1 MATPSP
7 HKPRRKGKK
16 AGGEVSFASN
26 VIKHSAGRAKDSTG
40 SFSASSTGIK
50 PAYPLASFMW
60 SARGGVSQ
68 WTVLPIVLMV
78 VGMFRWAAGLWG
90 YSGYQNPPMHGDY
103 EAQRHWMEITTQ
115 LPISQWY
122 FHDLEWWGLD
132 YPPLTAYHSWIFG
145 KIGSYIDPK
154 WFLLHTSRG
163 LEDENLKVF
172 MRATV
177 VISEYLVYIPAA
189 VIFVRRYS
197 RLQGV
202 QTWDASV
209 ALVAI
214 LLQPATILI
223 DHVHFQY
230 NTVMLGFVLACASSI
245 VAGRYM
251 WSCVFFVFALGFKQM
266 ALYYAPAIFAY
277 LLGVC
282 IFPNVNISR
291 FLGIALVTV
300 AAFALLL
307 LPIIAGSIYDH
318 YHGVDAIPELNGHAP
333 IFPIF
338 ASYAAYLDPHA
349 WYFPP
354 LHQLAQLIHR
364 VFPFA
369 RGLFEDKVANFWCAL
384 NVVYKL
390 KFLPI
395 IQLQRL
401 SLLATLGSILPPCVA
416 IFVNPRKELLPLAL
430 ATTAWA
436 FFLFSFQVHE
446 KSVLLPL
453 MPMTL
458 LLASK
463 GGLHSYTRS
472 WVGFANILGAWTMF
486 PLLQRVDLRVPYAV
500 LTLLWAYLLDIPPVS
515 WGVYRKP
522 GWGKG
527 TLEQGTVFIHTI
539 FYLVMIIWHGL
550 EAFVDAPKGLP
561 DLWVVINVVVGA
573 AGFATCYLW
582 CLSSLIIN
590 SRLMEKPSA
599 QKGTPK
605 RKTK

>member
-1 MATPSP
+1 MDRTPNCP
-7 HKPRRKGKK
+7 HGRRNDPL
-16 AGGEVSFASN
+16 GGWAMGLLRYGSSCDSWNKCMLISFC
-26 VIKHSAGRAKDSTG
+26 
-40 SFSASSTGIK
+40 
-50 PAYPLASFMW
+50 LA
-60 SARGGVSQ
+60 
-68 WTVLPIVLMV
+68 
-78 VGMFRWAAGLWG
+78 
-90 YSGYQNPPMHGDY
+90 GYQNPPMHGDY

-132 YPPLTAYHSWIFG
+132 YPPLTAYHSWVFG

-163 LEDENLKVF
+163 LDDETLKVF
-172 MRATV
+172 MRASV
-177 VISEYLVYIPAA
+177 IISEYLVYIPAA

-202 QTWDASV
+202 QTWDSSV

-230 NTVMLGFVLACASSI
+230 NTVMLGLVLACASSI

-282 IFPNVNISR
+282 IFPNINVPR

-300 AAFALLL
+300 TAFALLL
-307 LPIIAGSIYDH
+307 LPIIACAIYDDH
-318 YHGVDAIPELNGHAP
+318 HGIDAIPELNGHAP

-338 ASYAAYLDPHA
+338 ASLTAYLDPHA
-349 WYFPP
+349 WYFAPV
-354 LHQLAQLIHR
+354 HQVAQIIHR

-384 NVVYKL
+384 NIVYKL
-390 KFLPI
+390 KYLPI
-395 IQLQRL
+395 VQLQRL
-401 SLLATLGSILPPCVA
+401 SLLATLGSIFPPCVA
-416 IFVNPRKELLPLAL
+416 IFVNPRKELLPLPL

-463 GGLHSYTRS
+463 NGMHPYTRS

-486 PLLQRVDLRVPYAV
+486 PLLQRVELRVPYAV

-539 FYLVMIIWHGL
+539 FYLVMILWHGL

-573 AGFATCYLW
+573 AGFSTCYLW
-582 CLSSLIIN
+582 CLGSLVIN
-590 SRLMEKPSA
+590 SRLMETPSS

>member
-26 VIKHSAGRAKDSTG
+26 VIKHSAGRVKDSTG
-40 SFSASSTGIK
+40 NLSASPTEIK
-50 PAYPLASFMW
+50 PAYPLAAFMW

-68 WTVLPIVLMV
+68 WTILPIILMI
-78 VGMFRWAAGLWG
+78 VGMVRWAAGLWG

-145 KIGSYIDPK
+145 KIGAYIDPK

-163 LEDENLKVF
+163 LDDQTLKVF
-172 MRATV
+172 MRASV
-177 VISEYLVYIPAA
+177 VISEYLVYVPAA

-202 QTWDASV
+202 QTWDSSV

-230 NTVMLGFVLACASSI
+230 NTVMLGLVLACASSI

-266 ALYYAPAIFAY
+266 ALYYAPTIFAY

-282 IFPNVNISR
+282 ISPSINVSR

-300 AAFALLL
+300 TAFALLL
-307 LPIIAGSIYDH
+307 SPLIAGAIYDH
-318 YHGVDAIPELNGHAP
+318 HRGIDAIPELNGHTP

-338 ASYAAYLDPHA
+338 ASYTGYLDAHA
-349 WYFPP
+349 CRELLVRPQYCLQVEIPSDRPPATPLAFGDSGVYFPTMCGYICKPQKRITATSIGYDRLGLFSLQLPSARKVSAVTSNANDTTSRLEKWPAP
-354 LHQLAQLIHR
+354 LYTLVGGLCKHSRRMDH
-364 VFPFA
+364 VPFA
-369 RGLFEDKVANFWCAL
+369 STGRTASSIRSVDIAL
-384 NVVYKL
+384 
-390 KFLPI
+390 
-395 IQLQRL
+395 
-401 SLLATLGSILPPCVA
+401 G
-416 IFVNPRKELLPLAL
+416 
-430 ATTAWA
+430 
-436 FFLFSFQVHE
+436 
-446 KSVLLPL
+446 
-453 MPMTL
+453 
-458 LLASK
+458 
-463 GGLHSYTRS
+463 
-472 WVGFANILGAWTMF
+472 
-486 PLLQRVDLRVPYAV
+486 
-500 LTLLWAYLLDIPPVS
+500 IPP
-515 WGVYRKP
+515 
-522 GWGKG
+522 
-527 TLEQGTVFIHTI
+527 
-539 FYLVMIIWHGL
+539 
-550 EAFVDAPKGLP
+550 
-561 DLWVVINVVVGA
+561 
-573 AGFATCYLW
+573 
-582 CLSSLIIN
+582 
-590 SRLMEKPSA
+590 
-599 QKGTPK
+599 
-605 RKTK
+605 

>member
-16 AGGEVSFASN
+16 AGNEVSFASN
-26 VIKHSAGRAKDSTG
+26 VIKHSAGRVKDSTG
-40 SFSASSTGIK
+40 SLSTSSTGMK
-50 PAYPLASFMW
+50 PAYPLAAFMW

-78 VGMFRWAAGLWG
+78 VGMIRWAAGLWG

-132 YPPLTAYHSWIFG
+132 YPPLTAYHSWVFG
-145 KIGSYIDPK
+145 KVGTYINPK
-154 WFLLHTSRG
+154 WFQLYTSRG
-163 LEDENLKVF
+163 LDDETLKVF
-172 MRATV
+172 MRASV

-202 QTWDASV
+202 QTWDSSV

-230 NTVMLGFVLACASSI
+230 NTVMLGLVLACASSI

-251 WSCVFFVFALGFKQM
+251 WSCVFFVLALGFKQM

-282 IFPNVNISR
+282 IFPNINISR

-300 AAFALLL
+300 GAFALLL
-307 LPIIAGSIYDH
+307 LPLIAGAIYDH
-318 YHGVDAIPELNGHAP
+318 HRGVDAIPELNGHAP

-338 ASYAAYLDPHA
+338 PSYTGYLDSDA

-354 LHQLAQLIHR
+354 VHQLAQLVHR

-384 NVVYKL
+384 NIVYKL
-390 KFLPI
+390 KYLPI
-395 IQLQRL
+395 AQLQRL
-401 SLLATLGSILPPCVA
+401 SLLATLGIGYDGLG
-416 IFVNPRKELLPLAL
+416 
-430 ATTAWA
+430 
-436 FFLFSFQVHE
+436 LFSFQLPSSRKVGTVTFNANDTTSRLE
-446 KSVLLPL
+446 KWPASVYTVMGRLCKHFGRVDHVSLAAKGGATSSICSVDIALGIPARY
-453 MPMTL
+453 T
-458 LLASK
+458 ASK
-463 GGLHSYTRS
+463 LGGLPETQMGQGSIGTWHSLHTYDLLSCHDYMAWPRSVCGRAEGSTRS
-472 WVGFANILGAWTMF
+472 VGGA
-486 PLLQRVDLRVPYAV
+486 
-500 LTLLWAYLLDIPPVS
+500 
-515 WGVYRKP
+515 
-522 GWGKG
+522 
-527 TLEQGTVFIHTI
+527 
-539 FYLVMIIWHGL
+539 
-550 EAFVDAPKGLP
+550 
-561 DLWVVINVVVGA
+561 
-573 AGFATCYLW
+573 
-582 CLSSLIIN
+582 
-590 SRLMEKPSA
+590 
-599 QKGTPK
+599 
-605 RKTK
+605 